1 MCNWVKRNYYFLS
14 VLVPKRISPAP
25 LNWHCGIP
33 EKAIP
38 PHPDPL
44 PKEREKPAARRG
56 KNAAPACRSLGRPR
70 VALIL
75 SRSAA
80 QAGFS
85 EIDVALDSPECLIIE
100 LLVVSDLDDRLAF
113 RVQSF

>member
-25 LNWHCGIP
+25 LNRHCGIP

-38 PHPDPL
+38 PHPNPL

-56 KNAAPACRSLGRPR
+56 KNAAPALQE
-70 VALIL
+70 
-75 SRSAA
+75 SRSAPRGFGSLTFCSPGGLRRDRCR
-80 QAGFS
+80 AGFAGGP
-85 EIDVALDSPECLIIE
+85 DHRVARGFG
-100 LLVVSDLDDRLAF
+100 VG
-113 RVQSF
+113 